1 MSNEIF
7 IIIAKNIKLMGVW
20 ILACERRPIS
30 VRRIS
35 PPAKVTF
42 WISDKTLFFLF
53 YTIQWLPT
61 SPLRLFV
68 FPIEASAK
76 REWHARVTGDEVQ
89 WTMGRMKKRGE
100 ATSRPFS
107 RSRLPKDL
115 TLWFHA
121 NLSLFPGDSKVS
133 ATSPLSPSELLVAL
147 HQIEAKSD
155 MKSVMKGTFVSCGW
169 LKVSRLCFEDV
180 VVNELNYYI
189 NHSKA
194 SVLCL

>member
-1 MSNEIF
+1 MSNEKIRF
-7 IIIAKNIKLMGVW
+7 IAKLMGAW
-20 ILACERRPIS
+20 ILAYERRRIS

-42 WISDKTLFFLF
+42 WISDKTFFFSCLH
-53 YTIQWLPT
+53 YPMTANLP
-61 SPLRLFV
+61 PYVLR
-68 FPIEASAK
+68 ICHGTSAK
-76 REWHARVTGDEVQ
+76 REWHARVTGDEGQ
-89 WTMGRMKKRGE
+89 WTMGRRKKRDE

-169 LKVSRLCFEDV
+169 LEASRLC
-180 VVNELNYYI
+180 Y
-189 NHSKA
+189 
-194 SVLCL
+194 

>member
-68 FPIEASAK
+68 FPIEGSAK
-76 REWHARVTGDEVQ
+76 REWLTTKCNGPWEGWRSEA
-89 WTMGRMKKRGE
+89 KR
-100 ATSRPFS
+100 
-107 RSRLPKDL
+107 
-115 TLWFHA
+115 
-121 NLSLFPGDSKVS
+121 
-133 ATSPLSPSELLVAL
+133 LLVRFLVPAFPKTLHCGFMQTYLFFQVTRRYPQPVPSVRRSCSLLYIRLRPRATWNLLWKVLLLAAAGWKYLAFAL
-147 HQIEAKSD
+147 K
-155 MKSVMKGTFVSCGW
+155 M
-169 LKVSRLCFEDV
+169 L
-180 VVNELNYYI
+180 
-189 NHSKA
+189 
-194 SVLCL
+194 

>member
-61 SPLRLFV
+61 SHLRLFV
-68 FPIEASAK
+68 FPIGASAK

-107 RSRLPKDL
+107 RSRPYI
-115 TLWFHA
+115 
-121 NLSLFPGDSKVS
+121 V
-133 ATSPLSPSELLVAL
+133 
-147 HQIEAKSD
+147 
-155 MKSVMKGTFVSCGW
+155 VSCKLISFSRW
-169 LKVSRLCFEDV
+169 LEGIRNQSPQ
-180 VVNELNYYI
+180 
-189 NHSKA
+189 
-194 SVLCL
+194 SVGAARCSTSDWGQERHEICYERYFC

>member
-1 MSNEIF
+1 MSNEKISF
-7 IIIAKNIKLMGVW
+7 IAKNMKLMGVW
-20 ILACERRPIS
+20 ILACERRRIS
-30 VRRIS
+30 GRRFS

-42 WISDKTLFFLF
+42 WLSDKTLFFLF

-76 REWHARVTGDEVQ
+76 REWHARVTGDEAQ
-89 WTMGRMKKRGE
+89 WTMGRRKKRGE

-107 RSRLPKDL
+107 RSCLPKDL

-155 MKSVMKGTFVSCGW
+155 MKSVMKGTFVSSDC
-169 LKVSRLCFEDV
+169 LKASRLCLEDV
-180 VVNELNYYI
+180 AVN
-189 NHSKA
+189 
-194 SVLCL
+194 

>member
-1 MSNEIF
+1 MSNEKFRF
-7 IIIAKNIKLMGVW
+7 IVKNIELTGAW
-20 ILACERRPIS
+20 ILARERWRIS

-35 PPAKVTF
+35 PETCLSLF
-42 WISDKTLFFLF
+42 TLSNVCPP
-53 YTIQWLPT
+53 LP
-61 SPLRLFV
+61 SGA
-68 FPIEASAK
+68 PIEASAK
-76 REWHARVTGDEVQ
+76 HEWHARVTGDEAQ
-89 WTMGRMKKRGE
+89 WTMGRRKKRGE
-100 ATSRPFS
+100 ETSRPFS
-107 RSRLPKDL
+107 RSCLPKDF

-180 VVNELNYYI
+180 AVNELN
-189 NHSKA
+189 
-194 SVLCL
+194 

>member
-68 FPIEASAK
+68 FPIETSAK
-76 REWHARVTGDEVQ
+76 RGWHARVTGDEVQ

-107 RSRLPKDL
+107 RSRLSKDL
-115 TLWFHA
+115 TLCFHA

>member
-1 MSNEIF
+1 MHKVHFRLTSV
-7 IIIAKNIKLMGVW
+7 AQKRCCLSSLM
-20 ILACERRPIS
+20 ACERRRTS

-35 PPAKVTF
+35 PPPKVTF

-61 SPLRLFV
+61 SPLRFFV
-68 FPIEASAK
+68 FPTKASAK
-76 REWHARVTGDEVQ
+76 REWHARVTDDEAQ
-89 WTMGRMKKRGE
+89 WSMWRKKKKRGE

-169 LKVSRLCFEDV
+169 LKASRLCFEDV
-180 VVNELNYYI
+180 EVNELN
-189 NHSKA
+189 
-194 SVLCL
+194 